1 MPPINFLRLVRR
13 AIGAIAT
20 LNVILLT
27 ASYMINLSNVSD
39 YNSISLG
46 FQQLIVNL
54 FIVFAVIYALSP
66 KRQQRLSDS
75 ATLND
80 RNKEWS
86 RRRRAL
92 FTGLL
97 ATMTLLYS
105 SIALNRLASP
115 NLPGGYNTGG
125 FHGCD
130 AYGSLKWACV
140 VQFIVCATELVCVVL
155 LVVEGVFTY
164 REHGLR
170 EQEEREQER
179 LQELPPIVV
188 QYQPDLMLPARA
200 RTRGEAVPGMEM
212 EMDRGVEEEE
222 VEELPEY
229 ERHPKPRRG
238 QQVVIVD
245 MTQVEPMGQG
255 QGEQEFG
262 TSRLPNYD
270 TVVEMPERIG
280 ETEALAAPAALE
292 ESSSVSTES
301 TLDPLSAPDF
311 INSPS
316 EDPSA
321 ESAPSTSTAPVSLSP
336 SSTEPEATH
345 TSLPT
350 SILSSLP
357 RLPSYKP

>member
-1 MPPINFLRLVRR
+1 
-13 AIGAIAT
+13 
-20 LNVILLT
+20 
-27 ASYMINLSNVSD
+27 MINLSNVSD
-39 YNSISLG
+39 YNSIFLG
-46 FQQLIVNL
+46 FQQLLVNL
-54 FIVFAVIYALSP
+54 FIVFAVVYALSP

-97 ATMTLLYS
+97 AAMTLLYS

-140 VQFIVCATELVCVVL
+140 VQFFVCATELVCVVL

-164 REHGLR
+164 QEQGL
-170 EQEEREQER
+170 
-179 LQELPPIVV
+179 
-188 QYQPDLMLPARA
+188 
-200 RTRGEAVPGMEM
+200 
-212 EMDRGVEEEE
+212 GVEEEE

-292 ESSSVSTES
+292 ESSSASTES

-350 SILSSLP
+350 STLSSLP
-357 RLPSYKP
+357 RLPSYRP